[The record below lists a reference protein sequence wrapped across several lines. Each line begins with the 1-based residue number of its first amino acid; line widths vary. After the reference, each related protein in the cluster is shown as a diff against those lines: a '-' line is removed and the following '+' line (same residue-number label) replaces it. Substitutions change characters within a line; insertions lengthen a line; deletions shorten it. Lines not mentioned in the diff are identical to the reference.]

1 MKHTLL
7 RVAPLAFA
15 IALAGCDSDSNDDN
29 SQSFTQ
35 PEIVNKA
42 KPLLLVDGYT
52 FKDSNNNGTLDPYED
67 WRLSSEVRAADLTS
81 RMTLEEKSGMMLI
94 DTLNADFGGKVSN
107 LAYEYI
113 EQEKMTRF
121 IFRNSIVET
130 PVEADIT
137 NPMSGQQLTA
147 RETAEF
153 MNKVQQIAEE
163 TELGIP
169 LLFKSNARNHIDP
182 DARAGI
188 NVSAGSFSSWPKEAG
203 LAATGDM
210 GLIKEFAQTMR
221 AEWTA
226 VGIRSMYGY
235 MMDLA
240 TEPRWYRVHETFTED
255 ADLASNILYS
265 IVEGLQ
271 GERLDK
277 DSVALTIKHFP
288 GGGPQEGGADPHYD
302 FGKNQIYPAGMFDY
316 HMKPFKAA
324 IAAGATS
331 IMPYYGI
338 PVGQGYGVQLEG
350 EDEPRDVGM
359 AFSKGIVTDLLRGEL
374 GFTGYVNSDT
384 GIIGGRAW
392 GLEDLSDEQQIILA
406 VEAGTDV
413 LSGFNDHTT
422 IKDLVVR
429 MVRMGSLSEERVDLS
444 VQRLL
449 KEQFELGLFENPY
462 VDPVYAEAL
471 IGSEEFQQKADLAQR
486 KSIVLLQNENQM
498 LPLPNPAAT
507 PVTLYTMGMDAAV
520 AEEPQWGFNVIDGN
534 YDTGTEERPSTE
546 GADYAL
552 IRVSVSNEGA
562 DPDLF
567 FGGAN
572 PDELDY
578 LAFSDMVGK
587 HSWKI
592 SPSLPDIQAVMNEIG
607 AENTILSIYFRYP
620 FVLDDASGMKNAGAI
635 LATYGV
641 TDAAIMDVVSGQ
653 FNPQGKLPIS
663 LANNARAI
671 IDQAPDAPGYA
682 EEDTLFPFG
691 HGLSYEAKA
700 ETSH

>member
-35 PEIVNKA
+35 PAISTQT
-42 KPLLLVDGYT
+42 KPLLSVSGYS
-52 FKDSNNNGTLDPYED
+52 FKDSNNNGTLEPYED
-67 WRLSSEVRAADLTS
+67 WRLSSTERAEDLTS
-81 RMTLEEKSGMMLI
+81 RMTLEEKSGMLLI
-94 DTLNADFGGKVSN
+94 DTLNADFGGDVSN
-107 LAYEYI
+107 LAYQYI
-113 EQEKMTRF
+113 EKEKMTRF
-121 IFRNSIVET
+121 IFRNAIV
-130 PVEADIT
+130 D
-137 NPMSGQQLTA
+137 NPQPSDGNGSPIAGAQITA
-147 RETAEF
+147 REAAEF
-153 MNKVQQIAEE
+153 MNQVQQLAEE
-163 TELGIP
+163 TRLGIP

-210 GLIKEFAQTMR
+210 ELIKEFAETMR
-221 AEWTA
+221 SEWTA

-255 ADLASNILYS
+255 ADLASNILYF

-324 IAAGATS
+324 IDAGATS

-338 PVGQGYGVQLEG
+338 PVDQGYGIQLEG
-350 EDEPRDVGM
+350 EDQPRDVGM
-359 AFSKGIVTDLLRGEL
+359 AFSKGIVSDLLRGEL

-384 GIIGGRAW
+384 GIIGDRAW
-392 GLEDLSDEQQIILA
+392 GLEDLTVEEQIVLSID
-406 VEAGTDV
+406 AGTDV
-413 LSGFNDHTT
+413 LSGFHENAT
-422 IKDLVVR
+422 IKGLVDKGLVA
-429 MVRMGSLSEERVDLS
+429 EERIDLS
-444 VQRLL
+444 VKRLL

-462 VDPVYAEAL
+462 VDPNHAETL
-471 IGSEEFQQKADLAQR
+471 IASKELQKKADLAQR
-486 KSIVLLQNENQM
+486 KSIVLLQNQNQT
-498 LPLPNPAAT
+498 LPLPEPVAT
-507 PVTLYTMGMDAAV
+507 PITLYTMGMDAAV
-520 AEEPQWGFNVIDGN
+520 AGDPQWGFSVIDGS
-534 YDTGTEERPSTE
+534 YDAEQSEQRPAANS
-546 GADYAL
+546 ADYAL

-562 DPDLF
+562 DPNLY

-578 LAFSDMVGK
+578 LAFSDMVSK

-592 SPSLPDIQAVMNEIG
+592 SPSLADIQVVMNEVG

-641 TDAAIMDVVSGQ
+641 TDTAIMDVVSGQ

-671 IDQAPDAPGYA
+671 VDQAPDAPGYA

-691 HGLSYEAKA
+691 HGLSYEANA

>member
-35 PEIVNKA
+35 PAISTQT
-42 KPLLLVDGYT
+42 KPLLSVSGYS
-52 FKDSNNNGTLDPYED
+52 FKDSNNNGTLEPYED
-67 WRLSSEVRAADLTS
+67 WRLSSTERAEDLTS
-81 RMTLEEKSGMMLI
+81 RMTLEEKSGMLLI
-94 DTLNADFGGKVSN
+94 DTLNADFGGDVSN
-107 LAYEYI
+107 LAYQYI

-121 IFRNSIVET
+121 IFRNAIV
-130 PVEADIT
+130 D
-137 NPMSGQQLTA
+137 NPQPSDGNGSPMAGAQITA
-147 RETAEF
+147 REAAEF
-153 MNKVQQIAEE
+153 MNQVQQLAEE
-163 TELGIP
+163 TRLGIP

-210 GLIKEFAQTMR
+210 ELIKEFAETMR
-221 AEWTA
+221 SEWTA

-255 ADLASNILYS
+255 AVLASNILYS

-271 GERLDK
+271 GKRLDK

-324 IAAGATS
+324 IDAGATS

-338 PVGQGYGVQLEG
+338 PVDQGYGIQLEG
-350 EDEPRDVGM
+350 EDQPRDVGM
-359 AFSKGIVTDLLRGEL
+359 AFSKGIVSDLLRGEL

-384 GIIGGRAW
+384 GIIGDRAW
-392 GLEDLSDEQQIILA
+392 GLEDLTVEEQIVLSID
-406 VEAGTDV
+406 AGTDV
-413 LSGFNDHTT
+413 LSGFHENAT
-422 IKDLVVR
+422 IKGLVDKMLVA
-429 MVRMGSLSEERVDLS
+429 EERIDLS
-444 VQRLL
+444 VKRLL

-462 VDPVYAEAL
+462 VDPDHAETL
-471 IGSEEFQQKADLAQR
+471 IASKELQKKADLAQR
-486 KSIVLLQNENQM
+486 KSIVLLQNQNQT
-498 LPLPNPAAT
+498 LPLPEPVAT
-507 PVTLYTMGMDAAV
+507 PTTLYTMGMDAAV
-520 AEEPQWGFNVIDGN
+520 AGDPQWGFSVIDGS
-534 YDTGTEERPSTE
+534 YDAEQSEQRPAANS
-546 GADYAL
+546 ADYAL

-562 DPDLF
+562 DPNLY

-592 SPSLPDIQAVMNEIG
+592 SPSLADIQAVMNEVG

-641 TDAAIMDVVSGQ
+641 TDPAIMDVVSGQ

-671 IDQAPDAPGYA
+671 VDQAPDAPGYA

-691 HGLSYEAKA
+691 HGLSYEANA